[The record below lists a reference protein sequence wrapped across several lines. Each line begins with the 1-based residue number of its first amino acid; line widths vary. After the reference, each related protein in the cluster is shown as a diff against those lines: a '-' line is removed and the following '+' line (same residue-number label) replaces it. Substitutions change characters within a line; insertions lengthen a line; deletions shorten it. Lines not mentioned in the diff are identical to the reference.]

1 MINARQLCELDKNNY
16 MKITGTN
23 ASDYENIII
32 NLERYFK
39 TKQKK
44 KELDKIK
51 VNLKFAAYDNINKM
65 YYLIGS
71 ENGEVLSDG
80 NWMFESKYLICDSK
94 INMRYNL
101 KNDIKDKTFTHYY
114 NDIIKIDINDFEL
127 VETNKIK
134 CCKYVLKDSEGKVFN
149 YAIQNEYY
157 QKLIKPLLNYK
168 NVTFETCTT
177 NKVFEDAYTNNS
189 KVLQKMIIK
198 INNQVIGCIMPIQ
211 IR

>member
-71 ENGEVLSDG
+71 ENGEVLSDD
-80 NWMFESKYLICDSK
+80 NWMFESKYLICDGK
-94 INMRYNL
+94 INM
-101 KNDIKDKTFTHYY
+101 
-114 NDIIKIDINDFEL
+114 
-127 VETNKIK
+127 
-134 CCKYVLKDSEGKVFN
+134 S
-149 YAIQNEYY
+149 
-157 QKLIKPLLNYK
+157 
-168 NVTFETCTT
+168 
-177 NKVFEDAYTNNS
+177 
-189 KVLQKMIIK
+189 
-198 INNQVIGCIMPIQ
+198 
-211 IR
+211 